1 MPLVSNQPPPDSDV
15 PVPGTSAA
23 TPGMAGALVLGSLNN
38 TQASLSGESQV
49 PTELFSSPSL
59 PIDARVSEKLRA
71 KIWNNEFFN
80 LVLCCLIQFLRID
93 SS

>member
-1 MPLVSNQPPPDSDV
+1 M
-15 PVPGTSAA
+15 PGTSAA
-23 TPGMAGALVLGSLNN
+23 TPGMDGGLVLGPLNN
-38 TQASLSGESQV
+38 TQALLSGESQV
-49 PTELFSSPSL
+49 PTELLSSPSL

-71 KIWNNEFFN
+71 KIWNSEFFN